1 MYLSS
6 LLARDYSAAI
16 RRIKESLLEVPEAD
30 IVESVQDIVETVEE
44 MFWEITDR
52 IVNFDYIPPQQRPYL
67 LELQDD
73 LLQAKRNEVV

>member
-1 MYLSS
+1 M
-6 LLARDYSAAI
+6 
-16 RRIKESLLEVPEAD
+16 EVPEAD